1 MNALDAANAA
11 DDDGH
16 DDGREE
22 GVSGL
27 TAIMAKC
34 SLIKREDSDPDN
46 SAFAGRLAMLLK
58 SMAKE

>member
-1 MNALDAANAA
+1 MDALDTAAAAA
-11 DDDGH
+11 DDGR

-34 SLIKREDSDPDN
+34 SLIEREDSEPEK
-46 SAFAGRLAMLLK
+46 SAFAGRLTMLLK
-58 SMAKE
+58 SMAKD